1 MESQRRRH
9 KINERRS
16 LLQSNAWKITIASD
30 LPTLQLAANAQPIVR
45 GLQRQM
51 NVLAGLQF
59 DNRQP
64 SGACHGEEVE
74 NAVFAPGIGKHLRID
89 KSLIEHGIDA
99 CDVFANH
106 GFQPALRLSA
116 VERMARVSGQRVAV
130 NFQIVQNTP

>member
-30 LPTLQLAANAQPIVR
+30 LPTLQLASNAQPIVR

-64 SGACHGEEVE
+64 SGARHGEQVE
-74 NAVFAPGIGKHLRID
+74 NAVFAPPLGSTCPQTNRCSSQASRRVVLSRTM
-89 KSLIEHGIDA
+89 
-99 CDVFANH
+99 
-106 GFQPALRLSA
+106 GFSAPRRLPAGR
-116 VERMARVSGQRVAV
+116 ER
-130 NFQIVQNTP
+130 

>member
-99 CDVFANH
+99 CDVSRTMDSSQRSGWA
-106 GFQPALRLSA
+106 RWS
-116 VERMARVSGQRVAV
+116 EWRVSLAKGWR
-130 NFQIVQNTP
+130 